1 MRKIIAYLLVLSIF
15 YQCAGYILVFN
26 TNFMLCK
33 KEMKRKIKAGLSEAE
48 LTYFTFSHTDFENL
62 DWIHSKEFRYQ
73 NRMYDVVKKFETEND
88 SVKIACINDEQ
99 ESRLFANLNE
109 HINSFSDIQKDGKPS
124 TKILLKLL
132 KIQAITN
139 NSVSSYVNTFKIKNY
154 FPNHLFIEHNWVK
167 ASNEPPEIVR
177 CTEYNVHCT
186 TYNVL

>member
-1 MRKIIAYLLVLSIF
+1 
-15 YQCAGYILVFN
+15 
-26 TNFMLCK
+26 
-33 KEMKRKIKAGLSEAE
+33 
-48 LTYFTFSHTDFENL
+48 
-62 DWIHSKEFRYQ
+62 
-73 NRMYDVVKKFETEND
+73 MYDVVKKFETEND